1 MPENMLKYV
10 VDIVSLLNMLIIK
23 FLYFGNVLMDIS
35 GKLLFK
41 VLKIRKRDAIN
52 VDLLLLKKL

>member
-41 VLKIRKRDAIN
+41 VLKIRKRGAIN

>member
-1 MPENMLKYV
+1 MLKYV